1 MLRKPARSSTTFRR
15 LLTALVIFGVVVI
28 LDLVLFGWLIFRS
41 LSQREIERVLL
52 ETRQEAADVAG
63 RIEDRAA
70 RQGNDLYKVIAVE
83 REVRTYIESELV
95 GRGMV
100 SEVSVYDASGA
111 LVYKAKG
118 DFREPIAGG
127 EADDDGLDDL
137 GRQEIPGGGEGL
149 RTEESEVVNEY
160 MVEQPI
166 GQFGVIRIGID
177 ERDLQKRIG
186 ALRGELIGQATTLG
200 AVTAALLV
208 AAFFLVTTL
217 LRRSQRLE
225 EQAAESERMAYIGTL
240 ASGLAHEI
248 RNPLNSVNLN
258 MQMLEEEMGETGGT
272 PTGTRLLSIT
282 RSEVGRLERLVTD
295 FLSYAKPR
303 APDLEEVAAADLLER
318 ARELLAGEAAAHRVA
333 LAVADRSGGARL
345 RVDPAQIGQ
354 LLLNLAQNAIVAAQS
369 AAEPRVLLAA
379 ERQGPWVVLEVE
391 DNGKGIAPEDRERV
405 FEIFYSTR
413 KGGTG
418 LGLAIVDRIARN
430 HGGRVELTEGESGG
444 ALFRVLLPQSAGG
457 GPCGC
462 QENGRSRGSAL
473 SAPRPGRLTRCR
485 SCAAG
490 PRRPSAPRSPARR
503 PGTSPSR
510 RPSSPG
516 SAARRCAGS
525 CRTSAPRGGSS
536 RRSCPSRSAARPTA

>member
-1 MLRKPARSSTTFRR
+1 MFGTPRPTPDARYPPGMLRKPSRSSKTFRR
-15 LLTALVIFGVVVI
+15 LLTALVIFGVVVV
-28 LDLVLFGWLIFRS
+28 LDLLLFGWLIFRS

-52 ETRQEAADVAG
+52 ETREEAVDVAG

-70 RQGNDLYKVIAVE
+70 QQGDDLYKVITVE

-95 GRGMV
+95 ERGMV
-100 SEVSVYDASGA
+100 SEVSVFDSSGA
-111 LVYKAKG
+111 LVYRVKG
-118 DFREPIAGG
+118 NMSRPVAPAEEDGG
-127 EADDDGLDDL
+127 VGDL
-137 GRQEIPGGGEGL
+137 GRQEIPGTGEGL
-149 RTEESEVVNEY
+149 RTEEREVRNEY

-166 GQFGVIRIGID
+166 GDFGMIRIGID
-177 ERDLQKRIG
+177 QGDLQRRIG
-186 ALRGELIGQATTLG
+186 ALRGELIGQAATLG
-200 AVTAALLV
+200 AITAALLIGS
-208 AAFFLVTTL
+208 FLLVTIL

-303 APDLEEVAAADLLER
+303 PPDLEEVSAADLLER
-318 ARELLAGEAAAHRVA
+318 ARELLAGEAAAHRVTLSA
-333 LAVADRSGGARL
+333 ADRSGGARL

-354 LLLNLAQNAIVAAQS
+354 LLLNLAQNAIMAAQA

-379 ERQGPWVVLEVE
+379 DREGPWIVLEVE

-430 HGGRVELTEGESGG
+430 HGGRVELTEGQSGG
-444 ALFRVLLPQSAGG
+444 ALFRVLLPQAGG
-457 GPCGC
+457 G
-462 QENGRSRGSAL
+462 
-473 SAPRPGRLTRCR
+473 
-485 SCAAG
+485 
-490 PRRPSAPRSPARR
+490 
-503 PGTSPSR
+503 
-510 RPSSPG
+510 
-516 SAARRCAGS
+516 
-525 CRTSAPRGGSS
+525 
-536 RRSCPSRSAARPTA
+536 

>member
-1 MLRKPARSSTTFRR
+1 MLRKPSRSSKTFRR

-28 LDLVLFGWLIFRS
+28 LDLLLFGWLIFRS
-41 LSQREIERVLL
+41 LSQREIERILL

-70 RQGNDLYKVIAVE
+70 QQGDDLYKVITVE

-95 GRGMV
+95 ERGMV
-100 SEVSVYDASGA
+100 SEVSVFDSSGA
-111 LVYKAKG
+111 LVYRVKG
-118 DFREPIAGG
+118 NMSQPVTQAAEDEGG
-127 EADDDGLDDL
+127 VGDL
-137 GRQEIPGGGEGL
+137 GRQEIPGTGEGV
-149 RTEESEVVNEY
+149 RTEESEVRNEY

-166 GQFGVIRIGID
+166 GDFGVIRIGID
-177 ERDLQKRIG
+177 QGDLQRRIG
-186 ALRGELIGQATTLG
+186 ALRGELIGQAATLG
-200 AVTAALLV
+200 AITAALLV
-208 AAFFLVTTL
+208 ASFLLVTIL

-258 MQMLEEEMGETGGT
+258 MQMLEEELGETGGT

-303 APDLEEVAAADLLER
+303 PPDLEEVAAADLLER

-354 LLLNLAQNAIVAAQS
+354 LLLNLAQNAIMAAQS

-379 ERQGPWVVLEVE
+379 DREGPWIVLEVE
-391 DNGKGIAPEDRERV
+391 DNGKGVAPEDRERV

-444 ALFRVLLPQSAGG
+444 ALFRVLLPQAGG
-457 GPCGC
+457 
-462 QENGRSRGSAL
+462 
-473 SAPRPGRLTRCR
+473 
-485 SCAAG
+485 
-490 PRRPSAPRSPARR
+490 
-503 PGTSPSR
+503 
-510 RPSSPG
+510 
-516 SAARRCAGS
+516 
-525 CRTSAPRGGSS
+525 
-536 RRSCPSRSAARPTA
+536 

>member
-1 MLRKPARSSTTFRR
+1 MLRRPSRSSKTFRR
-15 LLTALVIFGVVVI
+15 LMTALVIFGVVVV

-70 RQGNDLYKVIAVE
+70 RQGDDLYKVITVE

-95 GRGMV
+95 ERGMV
-100 SEVSVYDASGA
+100 SEVSVYDAEGA
-111 LVYKAKG
+111 LVYRAKG
-118 DFREPIAGG
+118 DVREPVAEG
-127 EADDDGLDDL
+127 EIDGGLDDL
-137 GRQEIPGGGEGL
+137 GRQEIPGAGEGL
-149 RTEESEVVNEY
+149 RTEEREVRNEY

-177 ERDLQKRIG
+177 EHDLQERIG
-186 ALRGELIGQATTLG
+186 ALRGELIGQAATLG

-303 APDLEEVAAADLLER
+303 APDLEEVAAADLLEQ

-345 RVDPAQIGQ
+345 RVDPAQIRQ
-354 LLLNLAQNAIVAAQS
+354 LLLNLAQNGIAAAHA

-379 ERQGPWVVLEVE
+379 DREGPWVVLEVE

-430 HGGRVELTEGESGG
+430 HGGRVELTEGEAGG
-444 ALFRVLLPQSAGG
+444 ALFRVFLPPPGPGG
-457 GPCGC
+457 
-462 QENGRSRGSAL
+462 
-473 SAPRPGRLTRCR
+473 
-485 SCAAG
+485 
-490 PRRPSAPRSPARR
+490 
-503 PGTSPSR
+503 
-510 RPSSPG
+510 
-516 SAARRCAGS
+516 
-525 CRTSAPRGGSS
+525 
-536 RRSCPSRSAARPTA
+536 